1 MLETIGRIRR
11 KRGEEIALAEDS
23 YHKDR
28 IANRRLHPET
38 LMMGYGYAPGLS
50 EGALKPPI
58 FLTSTFVFENAQQ
71 GKDFFDLTSGRR
83 QPRPGEKS
91 GLVYSRFNNPN
102 LEILEDRLA
111 IWDQAERSAV
121 FASGM
126 AAISTTLFAFL
137 RSGDTVL
144 HSRPLYGGTETLLK
158 NQMGAFGVTAFGFPD
173 GINIADMRKTAE
185 AARTKGRVGLILVET
200 PANPTNGLVDLAACS
215 SIADQLEKAQGWRPP
230 VVVDN
235 TMLGPMFQTPLK
247 CGADI
252 SLCSLTKYV
261 GGHSDLVGGS
271 ISGAAGLVRQVM
283 SWRSSI
289 GTQLDPN
296 SCWMLMRSLET
307 LEIRMTRANDNARLV
322 AEYLA
327 GHPKIAKVHYLGFLK
342 EGDPSKLVFD
352 RQCSAPGSTFSFD
365 VKGSQKEAF
374 ALLDNLQIM
383 KLAVSLGG
391 TETLISHP
399 ASMTHSG
406 VARELR
412 EEIGLTDAL
421 IRISIGIENIEDLI
435 SDLAQGLEHV

>member
-1 MLETIGRIRR
+1 LV
-11 KRGEEIALAEDS
+11 EDS

-50 EGALKPPI
+50 EGSLKPPI

-137 RSGDTVL
+137 RPGDTVL

-158 NQMGAFGVTAFGFPD
+158 NQMGAFAITAFGFPD
-173 GINIADMRKTAE
+173 GINVADMRKTAE
-185 AARTKGRVGLILVET
+185 AAHAKGRVGLILVET
-200 PANPTNGLVDLAACS
+200 PANPTNGLVDLAACAG
-215 SIADQLEKAQGWRPP
+215 IADELEKAQGYRPP
-230 VVVDN
+230 VLVDN

-271 ISGAAGLVRQVM
+271 ISGAASLVKQVM

-307 LEIRMTRANDNARLV
+307 LEIRMTRSNDNARLV
-322 AEYLA
+322 AEYLV
-327 GHPKIAKVHYLGFLK
+327 GHPKVARVHYLGFLK
-342 EGDPSKLVFD
+342 EGVRARRCSSGAGPDLRFR
-352 RQCSAPGSTFSFD
+352 RQRRGEGSLRTARQSPD
-365 VKGSQKEAF
+365 HEA
-374 ALLDNLQIM
+374 
-383 KLAVSLGG
+383 GG
-391 TETLISHP
+391 
-399 ASMTHSG
+399 
-406 VARELR
+406 
-412 EEIGLTDAL
+412 
-421 IRISIGIENIEDLI
+421 
-435 SDLAQGLEHV
+435 

>member
-1 MLETIGRIRR
+1 M
-11 KRGEEIALAEDS
+11 AASD

-58 FLTSTFVFENAQQ
+58 FLTSTFVFESAQQ

-83 QPRPGEKS
+83 QLRPGEKA

-126 AAISTTLFAFL
+126 AAIATTLFAL
-137 RSGDTVL
+137 LQSGDTIV
-144 HSRPLYGGTETLLK
+144 HSRPLYGGTETLLT
-158 NQMGAFGVTAFGFPD
+158 NQMAAFGITACGFTD
-173 GINIADMRKTAE
+173 GTDVDGMRKVAE
-185 AARTKGRVGLILVET
+185 AARAKGRVGLIMVET
-200 PANPTNGLVDLAACS
+200 PANPTNGLVDLSACAAV
-215 SIADQLEKAQGWRPP
+215 ADDLEKQQGHRPP

-235 TMLGPMFQTPLK
+235 TMLGPIFQRPLK
-247 CGADI
+247 HGADLT
-252 SLCSLTKYV
+252 LCSLTKYV

-271 ISGAAGLVRQVM
+271 ISGSASLVTQIMR
-283 SWRSSI
+283 WRSAI

-307 LEIRMTRANDNARLV
+307 LDIRMSRSNANAKVV
-322 AEYLA
+322 AEFLA
-327 GHPKIAKVHYLGFLK
+327 GHPKIAKVHYLGFAT
-342 EGDPSKLVFD
+342 DD
-352 RQCSAPGSTFSFD
+352 RQKTIFQRQCTAPGSTFAFD
-365 VKGSQKEAF
+365 VRGGEREAF
-374 ALLDNLQIM
+374 TLLDHLQIM

-406 VARELR
+406 VSPALR

-421 IRISIGIENIEDLI
+421 IRISVGIENVEDLI
-435 SDLAQGLEHV
+435 SDLAQALDQLR

>member
-1 MLETIGRIRR
+1 MSNN
-11 KRGEEIALAEDS
+11 S
-23 YHKDR
+23 YHRDR

-50 EGALKPPI
+50 EGSLKPPI
-58 FLTSTFVFENAQQ
+58 FLTSTFVFETAQQ
-71 GKDFFDLTSGRR
+71 GKDFFDLTAGRR
-83 QPRPGEKS
+83 QPRPGEKA

-137 RSGDTVL
+137 RPGGTVL

-158 NQMGAFGVTAFGFPD
+158 GQMASFGITAYGFSN
-173 GINIADMRKTAE
+173 GTDMAGMRTTAE
-185 AARTKGRVGLILVET
+185 MARAKGRVELIFVET
-200 PANPTNGLVDLAACS
+200 PANPTNGLVDLEACAV
-215 SIADQLEKAQGWRPP
+215 IADELEKAQGLRPP
-230 VVVDN
+230 VLVDN
-235 TMLGPMFQTPLK
+235 TMLGPIFQTPLK
-247 CGADI
+247 HGADL

-271 ISGAAGLVRQVM
+271 ISGDADLVNQVM
-283 SWRSSI
+283 RWRSSI

-307 LEIRMTRANDNARLV
+307 LDIRMSRSNENAAVV
-322 AEYLA
+322 ADYLA
-327 GHPKIAKVHYLGFLK
+327 SHPKVAKVHYLGFLK
-342 EGDPSKLVFD
+342 DSREKAVFE
-352 RQCSAPGSTFSFD
+352 RQCTAPGSTFAFD
-365 VKGSQKEAF
+365 VRGGEKEAF
-374 ALLDNLQIM
+374 ALLDHLQIM

-421 IRISIGIENIEDLI
+421 IRISVGIENVEDLI
-435 SDLAQGLEHV
+435 SDLAQALEYV

>member
-1 MLETIGRIRR
+1 M
-11 KRGEEIALAEDS
+11 ADDN

-71 GKDFFDLTSGRR
+71 GKDFFDLTAGRR
-83 QPRPGEKS
+83 QLRPGEKS

-102 LEILEDRLA
+102 FEILEDRLA

-137 RSGDTVL
+137 RPGDTVL

-158 NQMGAFGVTAFGFPD
+158 NQMGAFGITAVGFTD
-173 GINIADMRKTAE
+173 GTDMAGMDKAAE
-185 AARTKGRVGLILVET
+185 VARGKGRVGLILVET
-200 PANPTNGLVDLAACS
+200 PANPTNGLVDLQACAA
-215 SIADQLEKAQGWRPP
+215 IAGRLEKLQGYRPP
-230 VVVDN
+230 IVVDN
-235 TMLGPMFQTPLK
+235 TLLGPIFQVPLLH
-247 CGADI
+247 GADI
-252 SLCSLTKYV
+252 TLTSLTKYV
-261 GGHSDLVGGS
+261 GGHSDLVAGS
-271 ISGAAGLVRQVM
+271 ISGRADLIRQVM
-283 SWRSSI
+283 GWRSSI

-307 LEIRMTRANDNARLV
+307 LDIRMNRSNENAKVV
-322 AEYLA
+322 ADYLA
-327 GHPKIAKVHYLGFLK
+327 SHPKVAKVHYLGFLK
-342 EGDPSKLVFD
+342 DGPQKDVFK
-352 RQCSAPGSTFSFD
+352 RQCSAAGSTFSFD
-365 VKGSQKEAF
+365 VKGGETEAF
-374 ALLDNLQIM
+374 ALLDRLQIM

-399 ASMTHSG
+399 SSMTHSG
-406 VARELR
+406 VPRALR

-421 IRISIGIENIEDLI
+421 IRISVGIENAEDLV
-435 SDLAQGLEHV
+435 SDLAQALEYV

>member
-1 MLETIGRIRR
+1 MV
-11 KRGEEIALAEDS
+11 EDS

-50 EGALKPPI
+50 EGSLKPPI

-83 QPRPGEKS
+83 QPRPARNRAWSIRASTTPTSKS
-91 GLVYSRFNNPN
+91 SRIGWRSGIRPSVPPSSPAAWRRFRRRYSPFSGQATRFCT
-102 LEILEDRLA
+102 A
-111 IWDQAERSAV
+111 GRS
-121 FASGM
+121 M
-126 AAISTTLFAFL
+126 AAPKRCS
-137 RSGDTVL
+137 
-144 HSRPLYGGTETLLK
+144 K
-158 NQMGAFGVTAFGFPD
+158 NQMGAFGVTAFGFTD
-173 GINIADMRKTAE
+173 GINIAEMRKTAE
-185 AARTKGRVGLILVET
+185 TARAKGRVGLILVET
-200 PANPTNGLVDLAACS
+200 PANPTNGLVDLAACAA
-215 SIADQLEKAQGWRPP
+215 IADELEKAQGYRPP

-271 ISGAAGLVRQVM
+271 ISGAASLVKQVM
-283 SWRSSI
+283 SWRSAI

-307 LEIRMTRANDNARLV
+307 LEIRMTRSNDNARLV

-342 EGDPSKLVFD
+342 EGDPRKTVFD
-352 RQCSAPGSTFSFD
+352 RQCPAPGSTFAFD
-365 VKGSQKEAF
+365 VKGGEKEAF

-421 IRISIGIENIEDLI
+421 IRISIGIENVEDLI

>member
-1 MLETIGRIRR
+1 MAG
-11 KRGEEIALAEDS
+11 DS

-50 EGALKPPI
+50 EGSLKPPI

-102 LEILEDRLA
+102 FEILEDRLA

-137 RSGDTVL
+137 RPGDTVL

-158 NQMGAFGVTAFGFPD
+158 NQMGAFGITAFGFTD
-173 GINIADMRKTAE
+173 GTDVAGMRKSAE
-185 AARTKGRVGLILVET
+185 AARAKGRVGLIIVET
-200 PANPTNGLVDLAACS
+200 PANPTNGLVDLQACAG
-215 SIADQLEKAQGWRPP
+215 IADDLEKQQGHRPP
-230 VVVDN
+230 IVVDN
-235 TMLGPMFQTPLK
+235 TMLGPMFQVPLK
-247 CGADI
+247 HGADI

-271 ISGAAGLVRQVM
+271 ISGKADLVKQIMR
-283 SWRSSI
+283 WRSSI

-307 LEIRMTRANDNARLV
+307 LDVRMSRSNDNARLV

-327 GHPKIAKVHYLGFLK
+327 THPKVAKVHYLGFLK
-342 EGDPSKLVFD
+342 DGAAKTVFE
-352 RQCSAPGSTFSFD
+352 RQCTAPGSTFSFD
-365 VKGSQKEAF
+365 VKGGEKEAF
-374 ALLDNLQIM
+374 ALLDHLQIM

-406 VARELR
+406 VARALR

-421 IRISIGIENIEDLI
+421 ISISVGIENVEDLI
-435 SDLAQGLEHV
+435 SDLAQALEYV

>member
-1 MLETIGRIRR
+1 MA
-11 KRGEEIALAEDS
+11 KDS

-50 EGALKPPI
+50 EGSLKPPI
-58 FLTSTFVFENAQQ
+58 FLTSTFVFESAQQ

-83 QPRPGEKS
+83 LPRPGERS

-126 AAISTTLFAFL
+126 AAISTTLLALL
-137 RSGDTVL
+137 RPGDTVL

-158 NQMGAFGVTAFGFPD
+158 NQMGAFGIAAFGFPD
-173 GINIADMRKTAE
+173 GIDIAQMRKTAE
-185 AARTKGRVGLILVET
+185 AARAKGKVGLILVET
-200 PANPTNGLVDLAACS
+200 PANPTNGLVDLAACA
-215 SIADQLEKAQGWRPP
+215 SIADELEKAQGYRPP

-235 TMLGPMFQTPLK
+235 TMLGPVFQTPLK

-271 ISGAAGLVRQVM
+271 ISGNAALVKQVM
-283 SWRSSI
+283 GWRSSL

-307 LEIRMTRANDNARLV
+307 LEIRMTRSNENARLV
-322 AEYLA
+322 AEFLA
-327 GHPKIAKVHYLGFLK
+327 GHPKIAKVHYLGFI
-342 EGDPSKLVFD
+342 ENGDPRKAIYD
-352 RQCSAPGSTFSFD
+352 RQCLAPGSTFAFD
-365 VKGSQKEAF
+365 VKGGEKEAF

-421 IRISIGIENIEDLI
+421 IRISVGIENVEDLI

>member
-1 MLETIGRIRR
+1 MV
-11 KRGEEIALAEDS
+11 EDS

-50 EGALKPPI
+50 EGSLKPPI

-137 RSGDTVL
+137 RPSDTVL
-144 HSRPLYGGTETLLK
+144 HSRPLYGGTEMLLK
-158 NQMGAFGVTAFGFPD
+158 NQMGAFGITAFGFPD
-173 GINIADMRKTAE
+173 GIDVADMRKTAE
-185 AARTKGRVGLILVET
+185 LARTKGRVGLILVET
-200 PANPTNGLVDLAACS
+200 PANPTNGLVDLNACAA
-215 SIADQLEKAQGWRPP
+215 IADELEKAQGYRPP

-252 SLCSLTKYV
+252 ALCSLTKYV
-261 GGHSDLVGGS
+261 GGHSDLVGGC
-271 ISGAAGLVRQVM
+271 ISGEFEPRQTGVELAKLHRHAA
-283 SWRSSI
+283 RSEFL
-289 GTQLDPN
+289 LDADA
-296 SCWMLMRSLET
+296 LAR
-307 LEIRMTRANDNARLV
+307 NARNPYD
-322 AEYLA
+322 A
-327 GHPKIAKVHYLGFLK
+327 LK
-342 EGDPSKLVFD
+342 RKRPSGRRIPGKSSQD
-352 RQCSAPGSTFSFD
+352 RQGPLSWFPRGGGSAQD
-365 VKGSQKEAF
+365 RV
-374 ALLDNLQIM
+374 
-383 KLAVSLGG
+383 
-391 TETLISHP
+391 
-399 ASMTHSG
+399 
-406 VARELR
+406 
-412 EEIGLTDAL
+412 
-421 IRISIGIENIEDLI
+421 
-435 SDLAQGLEHV
+435 